1 MNRLRQALVR
11 LAPALY
17 LDAAGAQTS
26 AGESAGLSFA
36 AMLQTLLSLALV
48 IGLIFA
54 AAYFLRRI
62 NGGRGFGGNGPL
74 RVVGGL
80 LLGPR
85 ERIVV
90 LEIGEHWLVVGLT
103 PGRMQTLHT
112 LPKGTLHD
120 SQVGDK
126 QFVQWLKQ
134 IGERNNEG
142 H

>member
-1 MNRLRQALVR
+1 MIRLRQCLSP
-11 LAPALY
+11 LAMAMCIG
-17 LDAAGAQTS
+17 AAQAQTT
-26 AGESAGLSFA
+26 ANELPGLSFG

-48 IGLIFA
+48 VGLIFV
-54 AAYFLRRI
+54 AAYFLRRLQ
-62 NGGRGFGGNGPL
+62 GGRGFGGNGPL

-80 LLGPR
+80 MLGPR

-90 LEIGEHWLVVGLT
+90 LEIGEHWLVVGMT
-103 PGRMQTLHT
+103 PGGMQTLHT

-120 SQVGDK
+120 GQVGDK

-134 IGERNNEG
+134 MGERNNEG

>member
-1 MNRLRQALVR
+1 MNCLRQFPAQLAL
-11 LAPALY
+11 ALY
-17 LDAAGAQTS
+17 MNSASAQTTTGDPPGS
-26 AGESAGLSFA
+26 SFG

-54 AAYFLRRI
+54 TAYFLRRF
-62 NGGRGFGGNGPL
+62 NGGGGFGSNGPL

-80 LLGPR
+80 MLGPR

-112 LPKGTLHD
+112 LPKGTLQD

-126 QFVQWLKQ
+126 HFVQWLKQ